1 MATAHK
7 GLLFSTPWV
16 PFIYMTVSTMISTY
30 FEYVSQYAKTTK
42 HIIHVIAV
50 VTGNI
55 SLNLNGDRQQGYKFE
70 QIDDG
75 DSFNLTVWDFVQ

>member
-1 MATAHK
+1 
-7 GLLFSTPWV
+7 
-16 PFIYMTVSTMISTY
+16 MIISPY
-30 FEYVSQYAKTTK
+30 FEYVSQYVNIAK
-42 HIIHVIAV
+42 HIINVIAV

-75 DSFNLTVWDFVQ
+75 NSFNLTVWDFVQ

>member
-1 MATAHK
+1 
-7 GLLFSTPWV
+7 
-16 PFIYMTVSTMISTY
+16 MISTY

-55 SLNLNGDRQQGYKFE
+55 SINLNGDRQQGYKFE

-75 DSFNLTVWDFVQ
+75 DSFNLTV

>member
-1 MATAHK
+1 
-7 GLLFSTPWV
+7 
-16 PFIYMTVSTMISTY
+16 MTVSMMISTY

-42 HIIHVIAV
+42 HIIHVIVV

-55 SLNLNGDRQQGYKFE
+55 SINLNGDRQQGYKFE

-75 DSFNLTVWDFVQ
+75 DSFNLTVYIEVPFKEGLPAFHFSIVILF